1 MCYIW
6 QVVTL
11 PLLIDLQGGTKKYN
25 RGGGRKEGDLATAF
39 DRPSFLTQRYVL
51 RRCGL
56 VAVLLLQK
64 FYSYVAVCHMQCSL
78 TFAFFYGTQIWSLT
92 LILQMWRIG

>member
-6 QVVTL
+6 QMVTL

-25 RGGGRKEGDLATAF
+25 RGGRKEGDLATAF

-64 FYSYVAVCHMQCSL
+64 FYSCVAAVKHALQFNVCL
-78 TFAFFYGTQIWSLT
+78 FAVPRFGP
-92 LILQMWRIG
+92 